1 MPTVL
6 GITNESPHSQIAEMS
21 TQDIGPDNKG
31 RLSTILQRNVAAGRA
46 MDTQLWR
53 ALCDEP
59 STASALM
66 AQDVVITTPLIPPD
80 DDSDSDIS
88 GPIAGKDNVAEALE
102 KMSPLLSYKFHSIKV
117 VQIELMAV
125 AAVYR
130 VTVSRRM
137 SSSSSKSARD
147 EIEDLEMVA
156 QSSWRQTA
164 GADWELC
171 GHCAGYAE

>member
-1 MPTVL
+1 MPPVL
-6 GITNESPHSQIAEMS
+6 LIGDSPHSQIAQMS

-31 RLSTILQRNVAAGRA
+31 RLSTMLQRNVAAGRA

-59 STASALM
+59 ATASALM
-66 AQDVVITTPLIPPD
+66 ATDVVVMSPLIPAD
-80 DDSDSDIS
+80 DDIS
-88 GPIAGKDNVAEALE
+88 GPIAGKANAAHALA
-102 KMSPLLSYKFHSIKV
+102 KMAPLLSYKFHSIKV
-117 VQIELMAV
+117 VQIDLMAV

-130 VTVSRRM
+130 VTVSRRTP
-137 SSSSSKSARD
+137 SSASKSARD

>member
-6 GITNESPHSQIAEMS
+6 GLTNESHSKLQDMS
-21 TQDIGPDNKG
+21 TQPIGPDNKG

-59 STASALM
+59 ASAVAYM
-66 AQDVVITTPLIPPD
+66 AKDCVITSPLIPPVEGD
-80 DDSDSDIS
+80 EDKGTSVV
-88 GPIAGKDNVAEALE
+88 AGKEEVEKALSD
-102 KMSPLLSYKFHSIKV
+102 MPPLLSYKFHDIKV
-117 VQIELMAV
+117 VQIDLMAV

-130 VTVSRRM
+130 VTVSRR
-137 SSSSSKSARD
+137 KEGGGKDKRD

-156 QSSWRQTA
+156 HSSWRQTA

-171 GHCAGYAE
+171 GHCAGFSE